1 MALNGKMQAY
11 AEARAQGLRP
21 LDAAAHAGYS
31 GSGIRVTTNRLESR
45 ADIQAEVKRLK
56 HGGKPAVAAPGK
68 QSAEDRDE
76 KWSMQD
82 RYSNPLDLMLDV
94 MNNPLAPKS
103 LRYQAAKDA
112 LPYCH
117 PRKEGGKK
125 EEKEERAKKAAAG
138 KFQTAARPTHLR
150 AVVN

>member
-1 MALNGKMQAY
+1 MALRGKMQAY

-21 LDAAAHAGYS
+21 LDAGAMAGYS
-31 GSGIRVTTNRLESR
+31 GAGVKVTISR
-45 ADIQAEVKRLK
+45 MEKRDDVKAEIKRLAR
-56 HGGKPAVAAPGK
+56 GGK
-68 QSAEDRDE
+68 AEKRGEENGTLD

-82 RYSNPLDLMLDV
+82 RYSNPLELMLDV
-94 MNNPLAPKS
+94 MNNPEAPKS

-125 EEKEERAKKAAAG
+125 DEAKERATKASQG
-138 KFQTAARPTHLR
+138 KFQTSARPSHLR
-150 AVVN
+150 AVQ

>member
-1 MALNGKMQAY
+1 MQAY

-21 LDAAAHAGYS
+21 LDAGAMAGYS
-31 GSGIRVTTNRLESR
+31 GAGVKVTISR
-45 ADIQAEVKRLK
+45 MEKRDDVKAEIKRLAR
-56 HGGKPAVAAPGK
+56 GGE
-68 QSAEDRDE
+68 AEKRGEEKGTLD

-82 RYSNPLDLMLDV
+82 RYSNPLELMLDV
-94 MNNPLAPKS
+94 MNNPEAPKS

-125 EEKEERAKKAAAG
+125 DEAKERATKASQG
-138 KFQTAARPTHLR
+138 KFQTSARPSHLR
-150 AVVN
+150 AV

>member
-1 MALNGKMQAY
+1 MVLNGKMQAY

-31 GSGIRVTTNRLESR
+31 GSGIRVTTTRLEARS
-45 ADIQAEVKRLK
+45 DIQAEIKRLK
-56 HGGKPAVAAPGK
+56 RGGKPVVTPPGK
-68 QSAEDRDE
+68 QSAEERDE

-125 EEKEERAKKAAAG
+125 EEKEERAKKAAGG
-138 KFQTAARPTHLR
+138 KFQTASRPTHLR
-150 AVVN
+150 AVG

>member
-1 MALNGKMQAY
+1 MALRGKMQAY
-11 AEARAQGLRP
+11 AEGRAQGLEP
-21 LDAAAHAGYS
+21 KNAARHAGYEEA
-31 GSGIRVTTNRLESR
+31 GIAVTVSRMERR
-45 ADIQAEVKRLK
+45 ADVQAEIRRLK
-56 HGGKPAVAAPGK
+56 RGGKPVVTATGK
-68 QSAEDRDE
+68 QSAEERDE

-82 RYSNPLDLMLDV
+82 RYSNPLDLMLVV

-125 EEKEERAKKAAAG
+125 EEKEERAKKAAGG
-138 KFQTAARPTHLR
+138 KFQTATRPTHLR
-150 AVVN
+150 AVG

>member
-1 MALNGKMQAY
+1 MALSGKMQAY
-11 AEARAQGLRP
+11 AEARAQGMRP

-31 GSGIRVTTNRLESR
+31 GSGIRVTTTRLEAR

-56 HGGKPAVAAPGK
+56 KGGKPAKSKTEVP
-68 QSAEDRDE
+68 DE
-76 KWSMQD
+76 VGEWAMKDHYDS
-82 RYSNPLDLMLDV
+82 PLDLILDV

-103 LRYQAAKDA
+103 LRHQMAKDA

-125 EEKEERAKKAAAG
+125 EERDKAGKKAAE
-138 KFQTAARPTHLR
+138 KFGSQPRPSYLQS
-150 AVVN
+150 VS

>member
-11 AEARAQGLRP
+11 AAARAQGLRP

-31 GSGIRVTTNRLESR
+31 GSGIKVTTSR
-45 ADIQAEVKRLK
+45 IEARSDVQAEIRRLK
-56 HGGKPAVAAPGK
+56 SGVQVKPPVSTEVTDIDKWAM
-68 QSAEDRDE
+68 RD
-76 KWSMQD
+76 K
-82 RYSNPLDLMLDV
+82 YANPLDLMLDV
-94 MNNPLAPKS
+94 MNNPKAPKS

-125 EEKEERAKKAAAG
+125 EEKEERAKKAAGG
-138 KFQTAARPTHLR
+138 KFQTAARPSHLR
-150 AVVN
+150 AVK